1 MAGIVP
7 NYDRQITRRLAVMQA
22 QLRKVYAATGTRSIK
37 QLKEFIILGGSR
49 HPDDGEF
56 RHPDIILSTPSED
69 NGISREL
76 ILKHPDHQFGTQ
88 QRFRVQ
94 HVNGK
99 DHLVATEKIISDWEL
114 LNLILLKLEFPRQF
128 IPEPILAELEVEHA
142 PFSPLHNEI
151 NPRSDGAAWINSLP
165 DDLHIEI
172 SEWLNRN
179 NWIDVEELFERA
191 NRLQQLREWKRG
203 LQQGHA
209 GRSLL
214 LNLPEEGP
222 ANSVGTFVTGIQRTG
237 GRRPGKHNLVIK
249 DQELVSIIRLLPKIP
264 DVSGVRLPDAYRNRQ
279 HYLEEM
285 REHSWVWQDHLDRIF
300 GPGGPAAARARAAA
314 RRAAR
319 AAAGA
324 GAGAEDP
331 AGGPAAAGAG
341 GPAAAGAGGP
351 AAAGAGGPAAAG
363 AGDPA
368 AAEDARTRK
377 RKTRKRKTRNRK
389 TRKNRK

>member
-1 MAGIVP
+1 MAGVAP
-7 NYDRQITRRLAVMQA
+7 NYDRHITYRLAVMQA
-22 QLRKVYAATGTRSIK
+22 QLGKVYAATGTRSIK

-49 HPDDGEF
+49 HP
-56 RHPDIILSTPSED
+56 HIILGTPSED

-76 ILKHPDHQFGTQ
+76 RLKHPNRQFGTQ
-88 QRFRVQ
+88 QKFRVQ

-99 DHLVATEKIISDWEL
+99 DHLFATEKIISDWEY

-142 PFSPLHNEI
+142 PYSPYHNEI
-151 NPRSDGAAWINSLP
+151 NPRIDGRAWIGSLP
-165 DDLHIEI
+165 DDLFDEI
-172 SEWLNRN
+172 GFQLDRN
-179 NWIDVEELFERA
+179 NWIDVEELFENA

-237 GRRPGKHNLVIK
+237 GLRPGKHNLVIK
-249 DQELVSIIRLLPKIP
+249 DQELVLIFRLLPIRP

-285 REHSWVWQDHLDRIF
+285 REHSRVWQDHLDRIL
-300 GPGGPAAARARAAA
+300 G
-314 RRAAR
+314 
-319 AAAGA
+319 
-324 GAGAEDP
+324 P
-331 AGGPAAAGAG
+331 AGG
-341 GPAAAGAGGP
+341 
-351 AAAGAGGPAAAG
+351 
-363 AGDPA
+363 PA

-377 RKTRKRKTRNRK
+377 RKTRKRKTR
-389 TRKNRK
+389 KNRK

>member
-99 DHLVATEKIISDWEL
+99 DHLVATEKIISDWEY

-142 PFSPLHNEI
+142 PYSPLHNEI
-151 NPRSDGAAWINSLP
+151 NPRIDGRAWIGSLP
-165 DDLHIEI
+165 NDLYDEI
-172 SEWLNRN
+172 SFPLDRN
-179 NWIDVEELFERA
+179 NWIDVEELFENA

-237 GRRPGKHNLVIK
+237 GLRPGKHNLVIK
-249 DQELVSIIRLLPKIP
+249 DQELVLIIRLLPKIP

-285 REHSWVWQDHLDRIF
+285 REHSRVWQDHLDRIL
-300 GPGGPAAARARAAA
+300 GP
-314 RRAAR
+314 
-319 AAAGA
+319 
-324 GAGAEDP
+324 
-331 AGGPAAAGAG
+331 AAGAG

-351 AAAGAGGPAAAG
+351 AAG
-363 AGDPA
+363 
-368 AAEDARTRK
+368 DAR
-377 RKTRKRKTRNRK
+377 TRKRKTRNRK

>member
-37 QLKEFIILGGSR
+37 QLKEFIILGGPR

-69 NGISREL
+69 NDISREL

-99 DHLVATEKIISDWEL
+99 DHLVATEKIISDWEY

-142 PFSPLHNEI
+142 PYSPLHNEI
-151 NPRSDGAAWINSLP
+151 NPRIDGRAWIGSLP
-165 DDLHIEI
+165 FDLYDEI
-172 SEWLNRN
+172 SFPLDRNNYN
-179 NWIDVEELFERA
+179 NWIDVEELFENA

-237 GRRPGKHNLVIK
+237 GLRPGKHNLVIK
-249 DQELVSIIRLLPKIP
+249 DQELVLIIRLLPKIP
-264 DVSGVRLPDAYRNRQ
+264 DVSGVRLPDAYHNRQ

-300 GPGGPAAARARAAA
+300 GPLGMEAARARAAV

-319 AAAGA
+319 AAAA
-324 GAGAEDP
+324 AGAEDP

-351 AAAGAGGPAAAG
+351 AAA
-363 AGDPA
+363 
-368 AAEDARTRK
+368 EDAR
-377 RKTRKRKTRNRK
+377 TRKRKTRNRK

>member
-1 MAGIVP
+1 MAGVAP
-7 NYDRQITRRLAVMQA
+7 NLDRQITRRLAVMHR
-22 QLRKVYAATGTRSIK
+22 QLEKVYAATGTRSIK

-56 RHPDIILSTPSED
+56 RHPDIILTMPSED

-76 ILKHPDHQFGTQ
+76 ILKHPDHQFGVQ

-165 DDLHIEI
+165 DDLQDEI
-172 SEWLNRN
+172 RNPLYRN
-179 NWIDVEELFERA
+179 NWIDVEELFENA
-191 NRLQQLREWKRG
+191 NRLRELREWKRG
-203 LQQGHA
+203 LRQGPPKRNLLLNLPDEGA
-209 GRSLL
+209 ANLVGTLDKKKRSLL

-222 ANSVGTFVTGIQRTG
+222 ANLVGTFVTGARRMG
-237 GRRPGKHNLVIK
+237 GLRPGLHNLHIAGQDIVLI
-249 DQELVSIIRLLPKIP
+249 LRLLPRIP
-264 DVSGVRLPDAYRNRQ
+264 DVRGVRLPDAYRNRQ
-279 HYLEEM
+279 HYVEEM

-319 AAAGA
+319 AAA
-324 GAGAEDP
+324 
-331 AGGPAAAGAG
+331 AGAG

-351 AAAGAGGPAAAG
+351 AAAG
-363 AGDPA
+363 
-368 AAEDARTRK
+368 DAR
-377 RKTRKRKTRNRK
+377 TRKRKTRNRK